1 MIELDAKILQVIEA
15 SAEGLISVPE
25 LLGFSDASAEQ
36 LYAAALG
43 FFERDRTAR
52 AESVLAWL
60 VNAKPYVARYWTAYA
75 ATLQAREE
83 FVEAIRA
90 NTIALALDP
99 HDVIARAHRGEC
111 CLYAGLIERG
121 LSDLKLALA
130 ADVLEHVAPWI
141 AQAERLLA
149 LHTEAAALA

>member
-1 MIELDAKILQVIEA
+1 MIDETKTLEIIEA
-15 SAEGLISVPE
+15 AAEGLISVPE

-43 FFERDRTAR
+43 FFERDRAAR

-60 VNAKPYVARYWTAYA
+60 VNAKPYVSRYWTAYA
-75 ATLQAREE
+75 AALQAREA

-111 CLYAGLIERG
+111 CLYAGLIDRG
-121 LSDLKLALA
+121 LSDLKLAVA
-130 ADVLEHVAPWI
+130 ADARENVAPWI
-141 AQAERLLA
+141 AQAQRLMA
-149 LHTEAAALA
+149 LHDEAAALA